1 MAILL
6 CAVALGLAA
15 PAHAAVEVA
24 GTGEPAFTNTTTN
37 HQFVSW
43 QKPEVATQY
52 RLRITWYE
60 NNVQVH
66 QETSGNVPASGSTS
80 VNWGAVRNPLV
91 EGRTYAICVQ
101 GEYTSAGD
109 ATFHSDGPSSCSH
122 GTSTGKRTSTTID
135 RTGPTLTTTLAG
147 GAAAVKTAT
156 FGMQIG
162 FQDAVAGPF
171 PANFVCLKAVEAG
184 VADTAN
190 CTYSFQA
197 ACSVPGTGAKD
208 TTFGC
213 QVDVSGLPD
222 GPVAACVIGADAA
235 TPDNPTSSTQTGTAG
250 QANLSA
256 AACDRVTLD
265 RVAPIVTIDSSKAT
279 ATVGET
285 ISFSSQASDATSGLA
300 GAGSWEFGD
309 GATGTGGAADHSFAQ
324 AGTYT
329 VRYSV
334 ADVAGNSATAEKV
347 VTVAAPATG
356 NPGPQDPGPQDPGT
370 QSPGPQNPGAQDP
383 GTQNPG
389 TQNPGTQ
396 DPGPQDPG
404 TQNPGPTPAA
414 GSVQVGPVWVLAPKR
429 FRIGSS
435 RRLSVSVG
443 ASQPGQL
450 TLTLVRGK
458 KTIARL
464 GVGLSP
470 GATKQAIKLPKKLTA
485 GTYSL
490 RIGFKP
496 SGVTWSASGSAKI
509 AFHAA
514 KKRKR

>member
-1 MAILL
+1 MKSIVPLIL
-6 CAVALGLAA
+6 CAVALVAAA
-15 PAHAAVEVA
+15 PAHAVVEVA

-43 QKPEVATQY
+43 QKPEVASQY

-66 QETSGNVPASGSTS
+66 QETTANVPASGSTS
-80 VNWGAVRNPLV
+80 VNWGAVRNPLL
-91 EGRTYAICVQ
+91 EGKTYAICVQ
-101 GEYTSAGD
+101 GEYTTSGD
-109 ATFHSDGPSSCSH
+109 ATFRSDGLSSCSH
-122 GTSTGKRTSTTID
+122 GAATGKRTSTTVD

-147 GAAAVKTAT
+147 GAAAVNTAT

-162 FQDAVAGPF
+162 FQDALAGPY
-171 PANFVCLKAVEAG
+171 PANFVCLKAVVAG
-184 VADTAN
+184 AADTDN
-190 CTYSFQA
+190 CTYSLQE

-213 QVDVSGLPD
+213 QVSVPNLPD
-222 GPVAACVIGADAA
+222 GPVAACVIGTDAA
-235 TPDNPTSSTQTGTAG
+235 VPDNPTSSTQTANAT
-250 QANLSA
+250 QANRSA

-265 RVAPIVTIDSSKAT
+265 RVPPTVAIDSSKAT

-300 GAGSWEFGD
+300 GTGSWQFGD
-309 GATGTGGAADHSFAQ
+309 GATGSGGAADHSFAQ

-347 VTVAAPATG
+347 VTVTAPATN
-356 NPGPQDPGPQDPGT
+356 NPGTQDPGT
-370 QSPGPQNPGAQDP
+370 QDPGTQNPGTQDP

-396 DPGPQDPG
+396 DPGTQDPG
-404 TQNPGPTPAA
+404 TQDPGPAPAA

-443 ASQPGQL
+443 ASQAGQL

-470 GATKQAIKLPKKLTA
+470 GATKQVIKLPKKLTA

-490 RIGFKP
+490 KIAFKP

-509 AFHAA
+509 AFQAA
-514 KKRKR
+514 KKKKR